1 MKFVEKPELGLHM
14 TFQPD
19 KKRPIFNWFYYKE
32 AFSSHLVS
40 TLIKEFEMS
49 GPVLDP
55 FVGAGTVPLECKY
68 EGIVSIGRDAN
79 PLAVLVSTV
88 KCRNY
93 DDSFITAAL
102 NTCERM
108 LSAIGKNKERYEW
121 GFELFSPEKAFPRR
135 NIEAITSLRAQ
146 IDGIEDHRLREFMLV
161 ALVSILP
168 QVSYVLKDGGV
179 LKIIENKRAGDAK
192 ALFRK
197 KVKMMLRDLRG
208 YGVVYDEPNI
218 EVGSAKHL
226 NLQDNSVNGIITS
239 PPYLNNVDYTK
250 VYGMELSLL
259 GKEHSVKDIR
269 QNMVRSF
276 IGRNGS
282 HMKMEADYVY
292 EKLAAHIGTPPPVA
306 YAYFTDMLKVIEEC
320 HRVMRSGAVCAMV
333 VGNTVLQRI
342 NIECDTILA
351 EMAEDFGMES
361 EVWVGS
367 VRHAD
372 VPVKG
377 KLPVRESA
385 IIIRKI

>member
-1 MKFVEKPELGLHM
+1 MKFIDKPELGLHM

-32 AFSSHLVS
+32 AFSSHLVN
-40 TLIKEFEMS
+40 TIIKEFEMS

-68 EGIVSIGRDAN
+68 NGIVGIGRDAN

-88 KCRNY
+88 KSRNY
-93 DDSFITAAL
+93 DDAFMAKAGDACGKMVDS
-102 NTCERM
+102 
-108 LSAIGKNKERYEW
+108 IGKVKADFEW
-121 GFELFSPEKAFPRR
+121 DLELFALEKAFPRR
-135 NIEAITSLRAQ
+135 NIEAITSLRGQ
-146 IDGIEDHRLREFMLV
+146 IEAIDDQKLREFLLV
-161 ALVSILP
+161 ALISTLP
-168 QVSYVLKDGGV
+168 QVSYVMKDGGV
-179 LKIIENKRAGDAK
+179 LKIMGNKRAGDAK

-197 KVKMMLRDLRG
+197 KIKYMLRDIKG
-208 YGVVYDEPNI
+208 YGVAYDEPNI
-218 EVGSAKHL
+218 EVGSAMQL

-250 VYGMELSLL
+250 IYGIELSLL
-259 GKEHSVKDIR
+259 GRKYGVKDVR

-282 HMKMEADYVY
+282 HMKMDADYVY
-292 EKLAAHIGTPPPVA
+292 EKLAAHMGSPPIVA

-333 VGNTVLQRI
+333 VGNSVMQRV

-351 EMAEDFGMES
+351 EMAGDFGMES

-367 VRHAD
+367 VRQAD

-377 KLPVRESA
+377 KMPVRESA
-385 IIIRKI
+385 IIIKKI

>member
-1 MKFVEKPELGLHM
+1 MKIIEKPELGPYM

-32 AFSSHLVS
+32 AFSSPLVN
-40 TLIKEFEMS
+40 TLIRGFEMS
-49 GPVLDP
+49 GPILDP

-68 EGIVSIGRDAN
+68 NGIVSIGRDAN

-93 DDSFITAAL
+93 DDIFISKVADI
-102 NTCERM
+102 
-108 LSAIGKNKERYEW
+108 SAKQVYSIGKVKADFEW
-121 GFELFSPEKAFPRR
+121 VPELFALEKAFPKR
-135 NIEAITSLRAQ
+135 NIEAITSLRGQ
-146 IDGIEDHRLREFMLV
+146 IEAVDDQKVREFLLV
-161 ALVSILP
+161 ALISIIP

-179 LKIIENKRAGDAK
+179 LKIMGNKRAGDVK

-197 KVKMMLRDLRG
+197 KVKFMLRDLKA
-208 YGVVYDEPNI
+208 YGVAYDEPNI
-218 EVGSAKHL
+218 EIGSAKQL
-226 NLQDNSVNGIITS
+226 GLQSNSVNGIITS

-250 VYGMELSLL
+250 VYGLEMSLL
-259 GKEHSVKDIR
+259 GKKYNTKEIR

-282 HMKMEADYVY
+282 HLKMDADYVY
-292 EKLAAHIGTPPPVA
+292 EKLAAHIGSPPPIT

-320 HRVMRSGAVCAMV
+320 HRVMRSGAVCAIV
-333 VGNTVLQRI
+333 ISNSVLQRV
-342 NIECDTILA
+342 NIECDIILA

-367 VRHAD
+367 TRHAD

-377 KLPVRESA
+377 KVPIRESA
-385 IIIRKI
+385 VIIRKI